1 MGMAQGLLTQ
11 EDGYLYGKDALMQP
25 VLDAY
30 SRTGRTPSPS
40 DAARLGLLG
49 YIAPVR
55 SPYLDVDETSD
66 DIRFEAAVPE
76 FVKDA
81 YGAVMSPM
89 DVATGQISPEE
100 GANRA
105 LNLIAVGGL
114 MSPKPSG
121 SLGIFG
127 GRGSRTAPIGDF
139 MIAERMAER
148 GIHRDRIHKETG
160 VYLDPIDRQMKY
172 EISDDQAKLTKFAQ
186 EEAGSQPEPSAL
198 ESTMALL
205 DFAPKPRNY
214 YKLKDILDDK
224 EFYKAYPELADTPVS
239 VKIDRFDRGGAL
251 SKDREGQWVIRA
263 SGVDEDEIRSVLLHE
278 MQHLVQQKEKGFGQ
292 GGNPDAAFDIAKRG
306 LDKEIG
312 RATARDIDEFDAAR
326 REAGVLARAELIL
339 KNQDITPKPRLL
351 FGQGDWYKYGTSIVS
366 ELGPM
371 PKRSGP
377 KQKEWLRQAGRLM
390 ASKQLNDD
398 DYYQK
403 YEIEGAL
410 QKYNYDLAEIKKA
423 VRRAD
428 YKADKLRTADTLA
441 SMKARDA
448 KSRLEGEMYEKQ
460 GADQIGPFNY
470 DLYRRLAGEVEA
482 RNVQQRRD
490 MTKEERRNMSPRST
504 QDVTPDQTLMTTNP
518 AAGLLY
524 QQNPYRED
532 IFGRYQGGLL

>member
-1 MGMAQGLLTQ
+1 MAQGLLTQ

-114 MSPKPSG
+114 MSSKPSG

-148 GIHRDRIHKETG
+148 GIHRDKIHRDTG
-160 VYLDPIDRQMKY
+160 IFLDPVDKQMKY
-172 EISDDQAKLTKFAQ
+172 EISDDQA
-186 EEAGSQPEPSAL
+186 
-198 ESTMALL
+198 LL
-205 DFAPKPRNY
+205 QDIDF
-214 YKLKDILDDK
+214 YKSNDQGDILANLIGVTVPPKAENFARLDK
-224 EFYKAYPELADTPVS
+224 VIDHPEFFKAYPELASTPTSAAVDPL
-239 VKIDRFDRGGAL
+239 KRGGTTRVMRDGSL
-251 SKDREGQWVIRA
+251 SLEVFGKDL
-263 SGVDEDEIRSVLLHE
+263 DEVRSILLHE

-292 GGNPDAAFDIAKRG
+292 GGNPQSAFRTAQQG
-306 LDKEIG
+306 LMKQER
-312 RATARDIDEFDAAR
+312 RATDAEISERDMAR
-326 REAGVLARAELIL
+326 RERNILHRVERIL
-339 KNQDITPKPRLL
+339 KNEDITPRPRLL
-351 FGQGDWYKYGTSIVS
+351 TGQSDWYKHGDKIRT

-377 KQKEWLRQAGRLM
+377 KQKEWIKAAGKLLAQRQF
-390 ASKQLNDD
+390 NDD
-398 DYYQK
+398 EYYNK
-403 YEIEGAL
+403 NELNTAL
-410 QKYNYDLAEIKKA
+410 LEYRGKLPELKKA
-423 VRRAD
+423 IRRAE
-428 YKADKLRTADTLA
+428 YKANKLDTEDVRAADE
-441 SMKARDA
+441 ARY
-448 KSRLEGEMYEKQ
+448 RRNLLEMELRRVTGSYET
-460 GADQIGPFNY
+460 GPFRL
-470 DLYRRLAGEVEA
+470 DIYRRLAGEVEA
-482 RNVQQRRD
+482 RDVQSRRD
-490 MTKEERRNMSPRST
+490 FSRDERREKSPT
-504 QDVTPDQTLMTTNP
+504 QTRDVRPDQTYMTTNP